1 MRGRRTFSVRTRRL
15 SRLAPVAIT
24 ALVLAPALVTLA
36 GSRTAAPPGF
46 QLGGDPG
53 NGKAIYA
60 RSCAVC
66 HGPAGDGRS
75 KVADSMSPRPT
86 DFTDGRLMSQR
97 SDWEVYVAVRDGGK
111 AAGLSPKMFA
121 WNRLLTDQEIR
132 DVSAYVRSLSR

>member
-1 MRGRRTFSVRTRRL
+1 LSTRRPA
-15 SRLAPVAIT
+15 RLAPAAIT
-24 ALVLAPALVTLA
+24 ATVAVAALILAPALATPA
-36 GSRTAAPPGF
+36 GPRAAAPPGF

-53 NGKAIYA
+53 NGKAVFA

-66 HGPAGDGRS
+66 HGEAGDGRS
-75 KVADSMSPRPT
+75 KIADSMDPRPT
-86 DFTDGRLMSQR
+86 DFTNGGRMAQR
-97 SDWEVYVAVRDGGK
+97 SDWEVYVTVRDGGK